1 MTTGDRQKWDQ
12 IYRQEQADAPTAARV
27 LADNDHLLPRRGTA
41 LDLACGRGGNAL
53 LLAAAGLDTH
63 AWDISAVALEQLSDI
78 ASRRGL
84 VIQTQRRDVSTSP
97 PEAASFDVITVSRF
111 LDRDI
116 IPSLTAALRQ
126 GGLLFYQTFTAD
138 KDPSV
143 GPGNP
148 AYLLRSGELLELFAG
163 LQPVL
168 YRDEDRI
175 GDPERGF
182 RNEAMLIA
190 CKTVS
195 SE

>member
-1 MTTGDRQKWDQ
+1 MTTGDREKWDQ
-12 IYRQEQADAPTAARV
+12 IYRHEQADAPVAARV

-63 AWDISAVALEQLSDI
+63 AWDISVLALEQLSDF
-78 ASRRGL
+78 ASRCGL
-84 VIQTQRRDVSTSP
+84 VIQTRQRDISASP

-111 LDRDI
+111 LDRNI
-116 IPSLTAALRQ
+116 IPSLIAALRQ

-143 GPGNP
+143 GPVNP
-148 AYLLRSGELLELFAG
+148 AYLLRRGELLELFAG

-175 GDPERGF
+175 GDPGRGF

-190 CKTVS
+190 RKNVS

>member
-1 MTTGDRQKWDQ
+1 MTSPDREKWDQ
-12 IYRQEQADAPTAARV
+12 IYRKERADGPAAARV
-27 LADNDHLLPRRGTA
+27 LAENDHLLPRRGTA

-63 AWDISAVALEQLSDI
+63 AWDISAVALKQLSDI
-78 ASRRGL
+78 ASRAGL
-84 VIQTQRRDVSTSP
+84 VIHTRQCDVVASP
-97 PEAASFDVITVSRF
+97 PDAASFDVIVVSRF

-116 IPSLTAALRQ
+116 IPSLVAALRQ
-126 GGLLFYQTFTAD
+126 GGLLFYQTYTAD

-148 AYLLRSGELLELFAG
+148 AYLLRTGELLELFAG
-163 LQPVL
+163 LRPVL

-175 GDPERGF
+175 GDPGRGF

-190 CKTVS
+190 RKD
-195 SE
+195 SEQ